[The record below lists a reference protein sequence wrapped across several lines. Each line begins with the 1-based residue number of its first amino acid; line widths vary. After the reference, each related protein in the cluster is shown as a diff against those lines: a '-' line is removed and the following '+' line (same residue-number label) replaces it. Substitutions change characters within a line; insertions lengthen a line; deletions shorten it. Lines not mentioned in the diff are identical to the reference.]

1 MAPAASS
8 KSNPRV
14 FLDIAIGGEWVGRVV
29 IELLADKVPDTAEN
43 FRRLCTGER
52 AGRSGKSRLHYKGS
66 AFHRVVPG
74 FMCQG
79 GDITAGNGT
88 GGESALDGAARH
100 FPDEGFAVK
109 HDGPGVVS
117 MANAGPNTNGS
128 QFFITVDKAPWLD
141 GRHVAFGR
149 VVAGM
154 GAVRA
159 IDRTGTWSGKTVKPV
174 VITDCGVL

>member
-29 IELLADKVPDTAEN
+29 IELLADKAPLQGVGVPPRGA
-43 FRRLCTGER
+43 
-52 AGRSGKSRLHYKGS
+52 
-66 AFHRVVPG
+66 RVHVPG
-74 FMCQG
+74 RRHQRPG
-79 GDITAGNGT
+79 TAP